1 MQEQISILLTF
12 LAGIGSF
19 FSPCILPLIP
29 VYLSFIT
36 GLSVNELKSTEES
49 SKDTRKVLK
58 EVILFIIGFSIVFVA
73 LGASASSITTL
84 LVKSKKILR
93 IIGGI
98 IIIIFG
104 LHITGLLKIKFLE
117 YEKKIHLE
125 TKPILGGLG
134 SLVVGMTFAI
144 GWTPCI
150 GPILGAILTLAA
162 TRTTLL
168 QGVILLSVYS
178 LGLSLPF
185 LITGLAVN
193 QVLKLF
199 TKIKKYLKIITI
211 ATGIMLIITGILV
224 LSGRI
229 LWRKSFQF

>member
-199 TKIKKYLKIITI
+199 TKIKKYLNIITI

-229 LWRKSFQF
+229 L

>member
-117 YEKKIHLE
+117 YEKKILLE

-229 LWRKSFQF
+229 L

>member
-49 SKDTRKVLK
+49 SKDNRKVLK

-117 YEKKIHLE
+117 YEKKILLE

-229 LWRKSFQF
+229 L

>member
-168 QGVILLSVYS
+168 QGVILLIVYS

-229 LWRKSFQF
+229 L

>member
-229 LWRKSFQF
+229 L

>member
-49 SKDTRKVLK
+49 SKDNRKVLK

-229 LWRKSFQF
+229 L